1 MYAYILMG
9 CNMKRGF
16 GVSGYLV
23 AGKLNFRPRGRK
35 WRRRFGVCVRFAAG
49 WRFGACVGCEG
60 REDLVD
66 GEWGFWGVGSGHVV
80 K

>member
-23 AGKLNFRPRGRK
+23 ADKLDFKPGGR
-35 WRRRFGVCVRFAAG
+35 R
-49 WRFGACVGCEG
+49 
-60 REDLVD
+60 D
-66 GEWGFWGVGSGHVV
+66 V
-80 K
+80 KSEAYLGG